1 MCVIVA
7 IKSGDAIYMGCDTQ
21 TTSGKDKENK
31 LHESTFK
38 ISKLRSG
45 MLVGICGKVV
55 AHQSV
60 CDDESVFEIEKCE
73 LTKKEIVN
81 NIIPKIKAK
90 LKDIA
95 GDTSEN
101 ERIRFKK
108 RQKKNYQ
115 KKLIRYVNNVT
126 NKFII

>member
-1 MCVIVA
+1 MAGI
-7 IKSGDAIYMGCDTQ
+7 
-21 TTSGKDKENK
+21 
-31 LHESTFK
+31 
-38 ISKLRSG
+38 
-45 MLVGICGKVV
+45 LVGICGKVA

-108 RQKKNYQ
+108 RQKKNYK

-126 NKFII
+126 MKFII

>member
-1 MCVIVA
+1 MA

-31 LHESTFK
+31 LQESTYK

-45 MLVGICGKVV
+45 MLVGICGKVA

-95 GDTSEN
+95 GIQARTKGYDSKSGK
-101 ERIRFKK
+101 RKSIR
-108 RQKKNYQ
+108 KN
-115 KKLIRYVNNVT
+115 
-126 NKFII
+126 